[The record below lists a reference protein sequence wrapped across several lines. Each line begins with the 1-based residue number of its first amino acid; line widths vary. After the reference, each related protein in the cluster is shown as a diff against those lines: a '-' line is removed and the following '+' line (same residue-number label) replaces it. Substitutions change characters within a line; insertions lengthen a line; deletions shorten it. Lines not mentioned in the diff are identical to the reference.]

1 MVVTC
6 NTGLAHTYPDILEK
20 GDYFLRRLDRIPFMY
35 DIVVFESN
43 LRFRPSTRK
52 KILKRAFSKNSFLET
67 GFENL
72 HFWCPK
78 RYIRVDGS
86 LRRKLSS
93 FSKISG
99 YV

>member
-1 MVVTC
+1 MNYLCHPC
-6 NTGLAHTYPDILEK
+6 NVGLADTYPDILEK
-20 GDYFLRRLDRIPFMY
+20 GDYFLRPLDRIPFMY

-52 KILKRAFSKNSFLET
+52 KILKPAFSKNSFLGT

-78 RYIRVDGS
+78 TVYTCG
-86 LRRKLSS
+86 RKSAE
-93 FSKISG
+93 
-99 YV
+99 